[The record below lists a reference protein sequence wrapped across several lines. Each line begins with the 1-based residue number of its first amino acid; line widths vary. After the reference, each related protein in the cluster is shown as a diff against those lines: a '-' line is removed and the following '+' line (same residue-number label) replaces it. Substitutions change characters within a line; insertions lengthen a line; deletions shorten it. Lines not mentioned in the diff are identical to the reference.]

1 MSLALNREET
11 KSILEMFFSS
21 ALSCHWNFLGV
32 ELAIR
37 AVIAKVPHLVV
48 IFKESQR

>member
-11 KSILEMFFSS
+11 KGILEMFFS